1 MDENKELVEQAV
13 VLDEI
18 ATQLTEST
26 EKYIDQSHQEI
37 LDSAVASLGA
47 IATVLCSSRFRE

>member
-18 ATQLTEST
+18 ATQLTVST
-26 EKYIDQSHQEI
+26 EKYVDQLHHEI
-37 LDSAVASLGA
+37 LDSAVASLRA
-47 IATVLCSSRFRE
+47 ISTVLMLIAVQ